1 MKNKYNLALFDM
13 DGTLIDSMDR
23 WISIIGE
30 FMDRNKIIITDEL
43 ISNINTLNLEETIHF
58 LIKYYGLKRS
68 YQESIDDL
76 DKMMM
81 DYYMHHAKLKPG
93 AVELLHRMKEKT
105 IPMAIATATKDLLAI
120 PALEKQG
127 LKEFF
132 TFIQT
137 TENAGFPK
145 ARPEY
150 WKIAAERGKKDT
162 NEVVVI
168 EDSLYAASLVH
179 TLGMKVIGVEDKSG
193 EQHKEE
199 MLKISKQFV
208 TNLNDVDLRWFE

>member
-58 LIKYYGLKRS
+58 LIKNYGLKRS

-93 AVELLHRMKEKT
+93 AVELLHRMKEKS

-145 ARPEY
+145 ARPGY

>member
-1 MKNKYNLALFDM
+1 MENKYNLALFDM

-43 ISNINTLNLEETIHF
+43 ISKINTLNLEETIHF
-58 LIKYYGLKRS
+58 LIKNYGLKRS

-81 DYYMHHAKLKPG
+81 DYYMHHARLKPG

-145 ARPEY
+145 AQPEY
-150 WKIAAERGKKDT
+150 WKIAAERGKKET